1 MSTEEAIQILD
12 QVTAQIPLV
21 RADQAKVLQALQ
33 TLRDATEQKPEPKTT
48 PEQLAQAGLDC
59 IGGRH
64 KIADLDPETAAKLGL
79 QQKPE

>member
-33 TLRDATEQKPEPKTT
+33 TLRDVTDKGIHTLREQEALSQDKY
-48 PEQLAQAGLDC
+48 EQLHAT
-59 IGGRH
+59 I
-64 KIADLDPETAAKLGL
+64 KE
-79 QQKPE
+79 

>member
-1 MSTEEAIQILD
+1 MSTDEAISVLD

-33 TLRDATEQKPEPKTT
+33 TLRDATAPKPEPKIT

-64 KIADLDPETAAKLGL
+64 KVADLDPETAEKLGL
-79 QQKPE
+79 KQE